1 MEKELIR
8 NLLLGCNQAWETL
21 VDGYGAL
28 VRSRV
33 ADVALALGRQDDW
46 ALIDDVTAEVFATL
60 LARDAAVLRCF
71 RGQSR
76 LSTYL
81 AVIATRIAR
90 RSIAKQVRQSHHQI
104 ELADG
109 IDRSVDT
116 VDPQAT
122 DPQSKLISR
131 EDRQSML
138 DLVDQLPAKQRMIV
152 EAYYRDEWS
161 YAEISERLDIPL
173 GSIGNTLRRA
183 EQRLR
188 NWIDDET
195 E

>member
-1 MEKELIR
+1 MEQELIKK
-8 NLLLGCNQAWETL
+8 LLEGCGRAWETL
-21 VDGYGAL
+21 GDGYGAR
-28 VRSRV
+28 VRSQV
-33 ADVALALGRQDDW
+33 ADVAFAFGRRDDW
-46 ALIDDVTAEVFATL
+46 ALVDDVTAEVFATL

-90 RSIAKQVRQSHHQI
+90 RSIAKQVRQSHDQI
-104 ELADG
+104 ESVDG
-109 IDRSVDT
+109 IDGSGNAVDLRAT
-116 VDPQAT
+116 DPQAT
-122 DPQSKLISR
+122 LITR
-131 EDRQSML
+131 EDRQMIL
-138 DLVDQLPAKQRMIV
+138 NLVDQLPGKQRTIV
-152 EAYYRDEWS
+152 EAFYRDELS
-161 YAEISERLDIPL
+161 YVEISERFGIPI

-195 E
+195 K